1 MKRKGPLWYGAAV
14 VCLLA
19 SFFLGV
25 MPCGAADILARQD
38 APASSLTPDETQALA
53 AQEAANPLVLDVTSG
68 QPPPMGPDPHFWI
81 VTGIVCGVVVIV
93 ACIAWAVDS
102 ATHDDPEPDPVHIPR

>member
-1 MKRKGPLWYGAAV
+1 
-14 VCLLA
+14 
-19 SFFLGV
+19 
-25 MPCGAADILARQD
+25 
-38 APASSLTPDETQALA
+38 
-53 AQEAANPLVLDVTSG
+53 
-68 QPPPMGPDPHFWI
+68 MGPDPHFWI